1 MRADRIM
8 LAAHWLALGFALL
21 VAVACPRP
29 GDPALLVPLGA
40 GGMGAGVE
48 DAIAWAGREDARFL
62 ALDTRSAAGATTGA
76 GGIVALVP
84 DHASLLSALSAGLV
98 PIAADTVGCAG
109 PIDGEEP
116 WKN

>member
-1 MRADRIM
+1 M
-8 LAAHWLALGFALL
+8 LAVHWLALGFALL
-21 VAVACPRP
+21 VALACPRP
-29 GDPALLVPLGA
+29 GGPALLVPLGA

-62 ALDTRSAAGATTGA
+62 ALDTRSTNGGTARP

-84 DHASLLSALSAGLV
+84 DHASLLRALAAGLV
-98 PIAADTVGCAG
+98 PIAADTVGCAE
-109 PIDGEEP
+109 PIDGEES